1 MAAKQELSAKVA
13 DILMVVDSGEDRN
26 SLVEILVNDGYKP
39 RQFED
44 SQLALEA
51 AFAQPPSLI
60 LLDVKILGMSSYEF
74 CQSLK
79 KDERTRDVPII
90 FAGKL
95 DELQDCIH
103 KFEIM
108 GIDFI
113 CKPLHE
119 AEVLLRVK
127 NHLRL
132 REVQF
137 HLKELVAERTAE
149 LQRLLHEHSLELSS
163 AREQIRV
170 FFESS
175 PLGLA
180 LTNFAGQFLEV
191 NKSLADML
199 RTTEASLLQRNA
211 SDVYVDPRQRVQLL
225 NQLREKG
232 RLQDFTVHILRD
244 DGNTFYARLNSS
256 RLVIQ
261 GEELFLAMVDDVSE
275 QIAAEQKAAV
285 QEERERLARELHD
298 SVSQILFSAGMIA
311 DATLGLWDKDPALGQ
326 QNLEIL
332 SRMIRGASAEM
343 RSLLLEMR
351 PDTLRDQTLAVLLE
365 TLAVSARARSQAEVS
380 LKVNGD
386 RQFADEVTLALHRIA
401 QESLNNVA
409 KHAEASEVLIELS
422 GRPNGILLSIRDDG
436 RGFDPQVI
444 PSGHLGIGIMR
455 ERAQKIGAT
464 LQIDSEPGDGTAVIV
479 SWEEARGG
487 E

>member
-244 DGNTFYARLNSS
+244 DGNTFESYTSVHGL
-256 RLVIQ
+256 
-261 GEELFLAMVDDVSE
+261 GKGGVS
-275 QIAAEQKAAV
+275 
-285 QEERERLARELHD
+285 
-298 SVSQILFSAGMIA
+298 G
-311 DATLGLWDKDPALGQ
+311 
-326 QNLEIL
+326 
-332 SRMIRGASAEM
+332 
-343 RSLLLEMR
+343 
-351 PDTLRDQTLAVLLE
+351 
-365 TLAVSARARSQAEVS
+365 LAVSDEMIWVATGFDTITEFGSFQA
-380 LKVNGD
+380 GGG
-386 RQFADEVTLALHRIA
+386 LAY
-401 QESLNNVA
+401 
-409 KHAEASEVLIELS
+409 SE
-422 GRPNGILLSIRDDG
+422 DDG
-436 RGFDPQVI
+436 MTWNYINQPDAE
-444 PSGHLGIGIMR
+444 IGI
-455 ERAQKIGAT
+455 
-464 LQIDSEPGDGTAVIV
+464 P
-479 SWEEARGG
+479 
-487 E
+487 